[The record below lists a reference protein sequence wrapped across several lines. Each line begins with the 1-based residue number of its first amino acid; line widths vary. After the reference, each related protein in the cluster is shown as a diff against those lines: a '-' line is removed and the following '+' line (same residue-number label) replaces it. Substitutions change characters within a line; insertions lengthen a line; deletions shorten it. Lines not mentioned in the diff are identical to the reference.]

1 MLSFAHLWQQAELSD
16 VDVLLTSPF
25 STDQGSDA
33 LLQKLTEFP
42 GHTVLLSSS
51 PYLKAQVRFG
61 VHLRHTQDMLDL
73 YQATRLLGNVK
84 DASLCLG
91 VVLGPMWPGCD

>member
-1 MLSFAHLWQQAELSD
+1 MSMCCSHRLFRR
-16 VDVLLTSPF
+16 TR
-25 STDQGSDA
+25 GSDA
-33 LLQKLTEFP
+33 SLQKLTEFP
-42 GHTVLLSSS
+42 GHTVLLCSS

-73 YQATRLLGNVK
+73 YQANRLLSNLK